1 MFGTIHPTATPSHA
15 PRHNREYVHTASN
28 GDQRVI
34 FADDTTG
41 DRWYLLNS
49 GRYTHAGFLPSTAA
63 GRYAY
68 DASREL
74 SAVSPRR
81 AYRALHDAYSLETPA
96 TIAAWDA
103 GRSER
108 LQRAAAADRS
118 RAAWG
123 LLGAAELYYSG
134 RERSAD
140 DGRGL

>member
-81 AYRALHDAYSLETPA
+81 AYRELHDAYSLETP
-96 TIAAWDA
+96 
-103 GRSER
+103 ER
-108 LQRAAAADRS
+108 VQGPTEPYSPRRAYRVARD
-118 RAAWG
+118 
-123 LLGAAELYYSG
+123 LYYSG
-134 RERSAD
+134 RERTAD
-140 DGRGL
+140 NGRGE